1 MRSGIGR
8 RIIDDLGR
16 TINLVNQ
23 SRGGTVADDWGDW
36 EYEGSTLSVKGVVD
50 RSGAKH
56 NPDASGAI
64 PQDQAEFL
72 IKDNITVRD
81 GGGSLPASFVLVDD
95 QRYEVQGV
103 DPQGNGVKVLT
114 GKRS

>member
-1 MRSGIGR
+1 MRSGLGR

-16 TINLVNQ
+16 SFKLINQ
-23 SRGGTVADDWGDW
+23 SRGGTVPDDWGDW
-36 EYEGSTLSVKGVVD
+36 EYEGSTLSVTGVVD
-50 RSGAKH
+50 RRGASH

-81 GGGSLPASFVLVDD
+81 GGGSLPASFVLVDN
-95 QRYEVQGV
+95 QRYEIQGV
-103 DPQGNGVKVLT
+103 DPLGNGVQVLT